1 MKQKVDAANLS
12 KSNID
17 ASLQTLEAYRTKS
30 EEMRRGARGIM
41 LEEDEEE
48 EGKVVIEAE
57 EYELLKKVKTYK
69 RSYRELFNGIAD
81 LKKRLVHQQGVVDRV
96 RKILVSSFET
106 EGSLNGMNTKP
117 LNKSNTVGAIQTQ
130 SYGNKNNKSKLAFKR
145 AQSQKWQRELTLKSK

>member
-1 MKQKVDAANLS
+1 M
-12 KSNID
+12 
-17 ASLQTLEAYRTKS
+17 
-30 EEMRRGARGIM
+30 
-41 LEEDEEE
+41 
-48 EGKVVIEAE
+48 
-57 EYELLKKVKTYK
+57 KKVKTYK

-130 SYGNKNNKSKLAFKR
+130 SYGNNNNKSKLAFKR